1 MERRR
6 KAALGRN
13 EINVSPEP
21 AIERVAG
28 LVFCGEDWRRV
39 CAGVDFSAEDRGDEV
54 GALWKVA
61 VNSPDT
67 DAGLLGDLSDRS
79 VHPRGREHRQRRLE
93 QSIDVALGIGAQAPI
108 RGVARL
114 QTLFLRLVAHHIPLD
129 KRNIVP
135 YKADDRSV

>member
-1 MERRR
+1 
-6 KAALGRN
+6 
-13 EINVSPEP
+13 
-21 AIERVAG
+21 
-28 LVFCGEDWRRV
+28 
-39 CAGVDFSAEDRGDEV
+39 
-54 GALWKVA
+54 VA
-61 VNSPDT
+61 VDSPDT